1 MLRCLR
7 DGIDTPGTRIP
18 ALVASWCAAA
28 VDVLLRPGHF
38 LYREIN
44 TFLLQRPAL
53 DVADAPMFLYLL
65 NSGETS
71 TRRIARRWLFRLLSA
86 GMPSTRVG
94 GVGPSRE
101 DAQLLR
107 RRHVPALLLT
117 AAADAGGVHALRALL
132 RCCDENGAAAADIAA
147 SGAIGWACGRFASA
161 LALAK
166 CGKEWEES
174 YTSELLL
181 LAEELLPALMRAASR
196 TAKTCVEVENDVARA
211 RQRKWQLRL
220 RACQAEYQVASSLLI
235 QIAATAQQLITVLV
249 RMRFLRAGIAM
260 MDAGLQTY
268 MYDVCHV

>member
-7 DGIDTPGTRIP
+7 DGIDNAGTRIP

-28 VDVLLRPGHF
+28 VEVLLRPGHF

-53 DVADAPMFLYLL
+53 DIADAPMFLYLL

-71 TRRIARRWLFRLLSA
+71 TRRVARRWLFRLLGA
-86 GMPSTRVG
+86 GMPSTHVG

-117 AAADAGGVHALRALL
+117 AATDAGGIYALRALL

-147 SGAIGWACGRFASA
+147 SGAVGWACGRFASVI
-161 LALAK
+161 ALAK
-166 CGKEWEES
+166 CGKQWAES
-174 YTSELLL
+174 NTSELLL
-181 LAEELLPALMRAASR
+181 LAEELLPALVHAASR
-196 TAKTCVEVENDVARA
+196 TTQSCAEAENDVARA
-211 RQRKWQLRL
+211 RHSKWQLRL
-220 RACQAEYQVASSLLI
+220 RACQAEYQIASSLLI
-235 QIAATAQQLITVLV
+235 QIAATAQQLVVPV
-249 RMRFLRAGIAM
+249 RMRFLRSGIAM
-260 MDAGLQTY
+260 LHAALQTCAVDQEY
-268 MYDVCHV
+268 E